1 MISRPSRVVIM
12 VSMEV
17 SQFCPPAL
25 RERRETVL
33 RPVAGAALDFLAAEA
48 VFDLAAERASAGSFI
63 DLVAVLEL
71 PIALG
76 CARLGAADDFDVL
89 RDRVEDCPVDFRP
102 VREGVF

>member
-1 MISRPSRVVIM
+1 M

-17 SQFCPPAL
+17 SQFCPPPV
-25 RERRETVL
+25 RERRETVP
-33 RPVAGAALDFLAAEA
+33 RPAAALDFLAAEA
-48 VFDLAAERASAGSFI
+48 VFALAVERALAGRFM

-71 PIALG
+71 TIALG
-76 CARLGAADDFDVL
+76 CACLVAADVFDVL

>member
-1 MISRPSRVVIM
+1 M

-17 SQFCPPAL
+17 SQFCPPAI

-48 VFDLAAERASAGSFI
+48 VFALAVERALAGSFI

-76 CARLGAADDFDVL
+76 CARLGADVFDVL

>member
-1 MISRPSRVVIM
+1 M

-17 SQFCPPAL
+17 SQFCSPEV

-33 RPVAGAALDFLAAEA
+33 RPAAALDFLAAEA
-48 VFDLAAERASAGSFI
+48 VFALAVERALAGSFI

-76 CARLGAADDFDVL
+76 CARLVAADVFDVL
-89 RDRVEDCPVDFRP
+89 RDRVGDCPVDFRL